1 MMMGDNH
8 VHRPVTDMLDPIQTM
23 NVTQYDQ
30 TSIRTD
36 SRESAHKASKDLED
50 RNSMIITEIKVN

>member
-1 MMMGDNH
+1 M
-8 VHRPVTDMLDPIQTM
+8 RDPIQTM
-23 NVTQYDQ
+23 NVTHYDQ

-36 SRESAHKASKDLED
+36 SRESGHKASKDLED